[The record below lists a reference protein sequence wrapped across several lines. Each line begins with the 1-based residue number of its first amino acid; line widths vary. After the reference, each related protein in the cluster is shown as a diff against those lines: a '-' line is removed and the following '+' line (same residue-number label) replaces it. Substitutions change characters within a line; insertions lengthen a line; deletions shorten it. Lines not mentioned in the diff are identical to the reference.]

1 MKFRYFLEC
10 LHCATEGI
18 DGKRY
23 RNRSTFYYKE
33 KIYFQNVHFYFSENI
48 KFRTFPRCYVK
59 NNYIFRNYIKNEFY
73 RFNVSFF
80 RDVIFRGGELDLDI
94 DKISIITFYRVIRV
108 HKNDPMAFTLGYV
121 VDSVNANLC
130 AKF

>member
-18 DGKRY
+18 DGRRY

-48 KFRTFPRCYVK
+48 SLSSEPFQGATLKTT
-59 NNYIFRNYIKNEFY
+59 IFLE
-73 RFNVSFF
+73 
-80 RDVIFRGGELDLDI
+80 
-94 DKISIITFYRVIRV
+94 T
-108 HKNDPMAFTLGYV
+108 T
-121 VDSVNANLC
+121 
-130 AKF
+130 